1 MTDDEIRRIPGDAT
15 LADAHAVR
23 RVVFIEEQDVDE
35 DIEMDGKDNDAVH
48 YVVYDGD
55 TPVGT
60 ARLRITDG
68 VGKPERVAVRKSHRG
83 ECLGSALMEH
93 IEAEARE
100 QGCSLLRLH
109 AQTAVRP
116 FYREHGYEQTSEEFL
131 EADIPHV
138 EMEKHLQ

>member
-1 MTDDEIRRIPGDAT
+1 MTDYEIRRLPGDAT

-35 DIEMDGKDNDAVH
+35 DIEMDGEDDNAVH

-55 TPVGT
+55 RPVGT

-68 VGKPERVAVRKSHRG
+68 IGKPERVAVRKSHRG
-83 ECLGSALMEH
+83 EGVGSVLMKH
-93 IEAEARE
+93 IETEARE

-116 FYREHGYEQTSEEFL
+116 FYRERGYEQTSEEFL

-138 EMEKHLQ
+138 EMEKQLR